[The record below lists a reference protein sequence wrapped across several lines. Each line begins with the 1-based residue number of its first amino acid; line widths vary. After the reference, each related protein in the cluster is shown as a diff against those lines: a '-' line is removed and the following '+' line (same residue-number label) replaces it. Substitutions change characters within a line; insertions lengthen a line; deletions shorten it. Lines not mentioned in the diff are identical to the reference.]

1 LEIIRV
7 KTTFVKINLN
17 MWRID
22 VEQATI
28 KPQKH
33 DGDQE
38 RFFRKSKL

>member
-1 LEIIRV
+1 
-7 KTTFVKINLN
+7 

-38 RFFRKSKL
+38 ILFRKSKL